1 MQNKFSVVVLEDE
14 LTTRERLVRVI
25 TNSTQFTCLA
35 ACETLGAGR
44 RALDEFTPDILLL
57 DIDLPDGNGLE
68 LISYLEGEK
77 AKTKPV
83 VVTVFEDSR
92 HVMEAISVGAAGY
105 VLKDDPSISIEQALL
120 MILEGGAPISPA
132 IARQILLKF
141 KDTQVT
147 SDDAIDGLTPDI
159 EENDPEEHKKIE
171 SLTPRE
177 REILVMVSDGFTDKE
192 IAREK
197 NISYYTVTTHVK
209 RIYQK
214 LSVKTRVEAAR
225 QAIKHGIIE
234 QT

>member
-1 MQNKFSVVVLEDE
+1 MSENFSVVVVEDE
-14 LTTRERLVRVI
+14 VETRERLVRVI
-25 TNSTQFTCLA
+25 DDSEKFVCAA
-35 ACETLGAGR
+35 ACGDVRSAR
-44 RALDEFTPDILLL
+44 QALLDNKPDLLLL

-68 LISYLEGEK
+68 LIQYLGEFECSTR
-77 AKTKPV
+77 AV

-92 HVMEAISVGAAGY
+92 HVMEAISAGALGY

-120 MILEGGAPISPA
+120 MILQDGAPISPA
-132 IARQILLKF
+132 IARQILAKF
-141 KDTQVT
+141 RDSKGEEDKPQE
-147 SDDAIDGLTPDI
+147 IDEPGMR
-159 EENDPEEHKKIE
+159 EIE

-192 IAREK
+192 IAKLE

-225 QAIKHGIIE
+225 QAIRYGVIDSN
-234 QT
+234 